1 VKEPKQ
7 VDIVESDDGIELEQS
22 TERGAKGIF
31 RRFVFVLGV
40 LEVIMGAALLVYD
53 IDDHRRSTEDKLDS
67 MADVVEHM
75 AIRMRH
81 ESPGTSDEEILR
93 RCSRLTEMPLGLVTK
108 AGALSYASDPAI
120 RSAKPTVFG
129 DGPLALGERVEI
141 REALGNA
148 SGGWFIRPFTK
159 KHHMLVVV
167 PHLPEAEGRMMY
179 FTISAGV
186 LGLGMALSV
195 FVMLATANWMLR
207 HPLNRLVRQLTSA
220 LKRDVERRRVAEK
233 VAVEARLDAEAHL
246 AFLDNLINASDQVG
260 IVAMDNDGRVQLLNR
275 AAESILGF
283 SESETVGKLTLDE
296 VLDRTRRRSIH
307 EVPLRSLMKLQEGEE
322 FLSDRSG
329 NERLV
334 DVNYSDID
342 DVEGKTK
349 GRLMVFIDVT
359 ERKRLE
365 VELQLNEM
373 QLVQSAKLAGLG
385 EMATGVAHELNQP
398 LNNIGLLASRVTRRL
413 VKADQDHEFELEKL
427 HKIQGQ
433 VQRASKIIDQLR
445 TFGRPTVLN
454 VTGFPL
460 HRPIDSVLDLLRQQF
475 ANRGIELQVDIPEGL
490 PLVEADE
497 PQLEQ
502 VLINLL
508 NNARDAFSER
518 GASDDD
524 PWVMLK
530 AEAELLP
537 GEGELRVCLHVAD
550 NGPGMT
556 DEVCRRVF
564 EPFFSTK
571 EVGKGTGLGLSI
583 SYGLVRGF
591 GGTLAVRSE
600 KGEGTTFTIL
610 LKTVGVPPPS
620 QAEPEE

>member
-1 VKEPKQ
+1 MREPKQ

-40 LEVIMGAALLVYD
+40 LEVIMGVALLVYD
-53 IDDHRRSTEDKLDS
+53 VDDHRRSTQDKLDS

-75 AIRMRH
+75 ANRMRL
-81 ESPGTSDEEILR
+81 ESPGTSDEEILQ
-93 RCSRLTEMPLGLVTK
+93 RCSRLTQMPLGLVTK

-141 REALGNA
+141 REELGNA
-148 SGGWFIRPFTK
+148 SGGWFVRPFTE

-283 SESETVGKLTLDE
+283 SETETVGKLTLDE

-322 FLSDRSG
+322 FLSDRNG

-413 VKADQDHEFELEKL
+413 AKADTDHEFELEKL

-475 ANRGIELQVDIPEGL
+475 ATRGIELQVDIPEGL

-518 GASDDD
+518 GASDGD
-524 PWVMLK
+524 PWVRLK

-591 GGTLAVRSE
+591 GGTLAVRSR